1 MTTLGLP
8 HSPSLWKECR
18 MTLRSGRWFSDR
30 EEQAFQ
36 NRAALRSMGLNPDDY
51 AGKPVIG
58 IANSWSE
65 LNNCNANLREL
76 AEAVKR
82 GVLLEGGLPLE
93 FPTISLGEEFMK
105 PSAMLYRNLMAMDVE
120 ETLRANPIDGVVLL
134 CNCDK
139 TTPAQLMAAASADLP
154 AIQLNGGPRA
164 ISHFRGEPIGSGTDL
179 WRYSDERRT
188 GRISDAD
195 WRDLEACYGCGVGA
209 CNTMG
214 TASTMTA
221 LSETLGLM
229 LPGTASL
236 PATDARRLQAAT
248 ATGRRIVQM
257 VHEDLRPSKILTP
270 AAFDNAIRALLSL
283 GGSTN
288 AVVHLIAIAGRRH
301 IRLPLSRFDELARTT
316 PLLVNL
322 MPSGEYLMD
331 RFHAAGGVPAV
342 LAELC
347 GREVLDEYVSRLANG
362 SLPPASSQRE
372 REKWLLNLDCLTV
385 TGRTLGEN
393 IAHARSFDRDV
404 IRPREQP
411 LAECGSLA
419 VLTGNLAP
427 RGAILKASAA
437 SPKLMQHRG
446 RAVVFH
452 DYAEMLS
459 RINDPHLSVDA
470 NSVLVLQNA
479 GPKGVPGFPEWGS
492 IPIPMKLL
500 QAGITDVVRI
510 SDSRMSGTAFGTV
523 VLHVTPEA
531 ADGGLIGLVQDG
543 DEIELD
549 VASRRLQLLVDDAE
563 IARRRAAWQPR
574 PIKHLRGYPK
584 LYIDHV
590 LPADEGCDF
599 DFLRPASDAELEW
612 VQPVVG
618 RS

>member
-1 MTTLGLP
+1 
-8 HSPSLWKECR
+8 
-18 MTLRSGRWFSDR
+18 
-30 EEQAFQ
+30 
-36 NRAALRSMGLNPDDY
+36 MGLNPDDFV
-51 AGKPVIG
+51 GKPVIG
-58 IANSWSE
+58 IANSWSD
-65 LNNCNANLREL
+65 LNNCNANLRDL

-154 AIQLNGGPRA
+154 TIQLNGGPRA
-164 ISHFRGEPIGSGTDL
+164 ISHFHGEPIGSGTDL
-179 WRYSDERRT
+179 WRYSDERRA
-188 GRISDAD
+188 GRLSDAD

-214 TASTMTA
+214 TASTMTS
-221 LSETLGLM
+221 LSEALGMM
-229 LPGTASL
+229 LPGTASI
-236 PATDARRLQAAT
+236 PATDARRMQAAT

-257 VHEDLRPSKILTP
+257 VREDLRPSKILTP
-270 AAFDNAIRALLSL
+270 FAFDNAIRALLAL

-288 AVVHLIAIAGRRH
+288 AVVHLIAMAGRRN

-316 PLLVNL
+316 PFLVNL
-322 MPSGEYLMD
+322 MPSGQHLMD
-331 RFHAAGGVPAV
+331 RFHAAGGLSAV
-342 LAELC
+342 LAEI
-347 GREVLDEYVSRLANG
+347 RD
-362 SLPPASSQRE
+362 
-372 REKWLLNLDCLTV
+372 LLNLDCVTV

-393 IAHARSFDRDV
+393 IARARSFDRDV
-404 IRPREQP
+404 IRAREQP
-411 LAECGSLA
+411 LSEGGSLA

-427 RGAILKASAA
+427 RGAVIKVSAA
-437 SPKLMQHRG
+437 SPKLMKHRG
-446 RAVVFH
+446 RAVVFR
-452 DYAEMLS
+452 DYEDLLA
-459 RINDPHLSVDA
+459 RVNDPALPVDGD
-470 NSVLVLQNA
+470 SVLVLQNA

-492 IPIPMKLL
+492 IPIPTKLL
-500 QAGITDVVRI
+500 QAGVSDVVRI

-523 VLHVTPEA
+523 VLHVAPEA
-531 ADGGLIGLVQDG
+531 AAGGLIGLVQDG

-549 VASRRLQLLVDDAE
+549 VEARRLQLLVDDAE
-563 IARRRAAWQPR
+563 LSRRRAAWQPR
-574 PIKHLRGYPK
+574 PSKHLRGYPR

-590 LPADEGCDF
+590 LQADEGCDF
-599 DFLRPASDAELEW
+599 DFLRPTSDAELEF

>member
-1 MTTLGLP
+1 MN
-8 HSPSLWKECR
+8 
-18 MTLRSGRWFSDR
+18 LRSTRWFADR
-30 EEQAFQ
+30 EELAFQ
-36 NRAALRSMGLNPDDY
+36 NRSALRSMGLNPDDF

-58 IANSWSE
+58 IANSWSD
-65 LNNCNANLREL
+65 LNNCNANLRDL

-164 ISHFRGEPIGSGTDL
+164 ISHFHGEPIGSGTDL
-179 WRYSDERRT
+179 WRYSDERRA
-188 GRISDAD
+188 GRLSDAD
-195 WRDLEACYGCGVGA
+195 WRELEACYGCGVGA

-214 TASTMTA
+214 TASTMTS
-221 LSETLGLM
+221 LSEALGMM
-229 LPGTASL
+229 LPGTASI
-236 PATDARRLQAAT
+236 PATDARRMQAAT

-257 VHEDLRPSKILTP
+257 VHEDLRPSKILTS
-270 AAFDNAIRALLSL
+270 AAFENAIRALLAL

-288 AVVHLIAIAGRRH
+288 AVVHLIAMAGRRN

-316 PLLVNL
+316 PFLVNL
-322 MPSGEYLMD
+322 MPSGQHLMD
-331 RFHAAGGVPAV
+331 RFYAAGGLPAV
-342 LAELC
+342 LAEI
-347 GREVLDEYVSRLANG
+347 RD
-362 SLPPASSQRE
+362 
-372 REKWLLNLDCLTV
+372 LLNLDSLTV

-393 IAHARSFDRDV
+393 IARARSFDREV
-404 IRPREQP
+404 ICSRENP
-411 LAECGSLA
+411 LAENGALA

-427 RGAILKASAA
+427 RGAVIKVSAA

-452 DYAEMLS
+452 DYEDLLA
-459 RINDPHLSVDA
+459 RINDSALPVDA
-470 NSVLVLQNA
+470 DSVLVLQNA

-492 IPIPMKLL
+492 IPIPTKLL
-500 QAGITDVVRI
+500 QAGVTDVVRI

-523 VLHVTPEA
+523 VLHVAPEA
-531 ADGGLIGLVQDG
+531 AGGGLIGLVQDG
-543 DEIELD
+543 DVIELD

-563 IARRRAAWQPR
+563 LSRRRAAWLPR
-574 PIKHLRGYPK
+574 PIKHLRGYPR

-590 LPADEGCDF
+590 LQADEGCDF
-599 DFLRPASDAELEW
+599 DFLRPASEDELEF